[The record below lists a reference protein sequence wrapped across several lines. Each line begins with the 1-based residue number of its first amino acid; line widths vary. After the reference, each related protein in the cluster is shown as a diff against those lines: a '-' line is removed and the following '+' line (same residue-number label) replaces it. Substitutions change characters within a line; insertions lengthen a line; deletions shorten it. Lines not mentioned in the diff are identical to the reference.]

1 MGVESI
7 IAAAA
12 VAQAGASIYNSTKKP
27 QKVNPNDYRNAY
39 APILEPRN
47 LAIID
52 AWMKK
57 HGIAVDPKVVAQVQ
71 ALTPWAQD
79 VWNNDPKAILAERE
93 GQKAI
98 AEKEGDKRAW
108 INNYISQNPEASI
121 QDANNA
127 FLSQDREE
135 KKPAAVEVS
144 SEKPVEETQQQP
156 AKEEVKN
163 VPRSQMLSRS
173 AVDQSQETQ
182 KVDDTSSQTE
192 SSSLPSS
199 ISAGASLLEAG
210 GDIYHAITNK
220 PQSKN
225 PDDYRNAYAT
235 LLEPRSLAIIDKYLA
250 DKGIKVDPKVEDQ
263 VQALSPWAKDVRNVQ
278 PQTTEAEAPEPQAAP
293 AIRTEDSGSSGA
305 SAQELMD
312 INRRYRDA
320 AFAAAL
326 QSRDAGMDP
335 SVLRVAPS
343 EQFSN
348 LGQPT
353 QQQQYQDVLNYIR
366 AGRNYTSPYA
376 GVR

>member
-312 INRRYRDA
+312 INRRDRDA

-353 QQQQYQDVLNYIR
+353 QQQQ
-366 AGRNYTSPYA
+366 
-376 GVR
+376 